1 MRPTLLPNLRRL
13 WRDAHTVQLGT
24 DPSTAVVLE
33 FAEPS
38 AVRLLDLLDGSYT
51 EAGLVVEAESLG
63 LDEHQV
69 RSIVATLR
77 RAGLVYSASA
87 LVPAGLP
94 EAVRHRIIGEA
105 AALGLRLR
113 GPTGSRPVSS
123 ATTPAGVL
131 RRRGAAH
138 VLVAGD
144 GPLVAPVAAAL
155 AAAGVRHVDPA
166 VDGWVYAGDVLV
178 GGLQPEDVNRSRAI
192 AIAAAVRRAAP
203 GTDVSPVRGKNAT
216 VMVRIGT
223 RLPAALAT
231 RGVRARQLPRLD
243 VTIRQG
249 VVVVG
254 PFVRPAESPCLG
266 CLDLHRRDRDPAW
279 PALAAQLATARDG
292 DTEPCALTTALAGA
306 AFVAD
311 EVLAFIDGTALR
323 TEAATVEITR
333 PGEQRR
339 RTWSAHPH
347 CDCRRRRADR
357 QVRMTA

>member
-33 FAEPS
+33 FAEPG
-38 AVRLLDLLDGSYT
+38 AARLLDLLDGSYT
-51 EAGLVVEAESLG
+51 EAGLFHEAASLG
-63 LDEHQV
+63 LDEDQV
-69 RSIVATLR
+69 RSIVGTLQR
-77 RAGLVYSASA
+77 VGLVYSASS
-87 LVPAGLP
+87 LIPAGLP
-94 EAVRHRIIGEA
+94 DSARQRLAGEA
-105 AALGLRLR
+105 AAVALRLR
-113 GPTGSRPVSS
+113 GTPD

-131 RRRGAAH
+131 RRRGAAR
-138 VLVAGD
+138 VLVAGE
-144 GPLVAPVAAAL
+144 GPLVAPVASAL
-155 AAAGVRHVDPA
+155 AASGVRHVDPA

-178 GGLQPEDVNRSRAI
+178 GGLQPDDVSRSRAI
-192 AIAAAVRRAAP
+192 AIASAVRRAAP
-203 GTDVSPVRGKNAT
+203 GTDLSPVRGKNAT
-216 VMVRIGT
+216 VMVRIGS

-231 RGVRARQLPRLD
+231 RGVRARHLARLD
-243 VTIRQG
+243 VAIRQG

-254 PFVRPAESPCLG
+254 PFVRPSVSPCLG

-292 DTEPCALTTALAGA
+292 DTEPCALTTTMAGA

-311 EVLAFIDGTALR
+311 EVLAYIDGATLR

-333 PGEQRR
+333 PGEHRR
-339 RTWSAHPH
+339 RTWSAHPR

-357 QVRMTA
+357 KVRMT